1 MNEVE
6 QARERFFEAVRK
18 VNQGEIDEDQPI
30 PGAHGE
36 VEDSTEAERE

>member
-6 QARERFFEAVRK
+6 QARERFFEAVKK
-18 VNQGEIDEDQPI
+18 VNRGEIDEDRPV

-36 VEDSTEAERE
+36 VEGSTEVERE